1 MPFWSRRKP
10 IHEELAE
17 GTGLLDW
24 EEQQRERGVPAFSGT
39 LDVLHG
45 GRQRRWDT
53 VATAEAPALSG
64 DELEFVTLPDG
75 TVLVDVELPAGAV
88 APLAEAI
95 EQELDPPYRA
105 GAVRR
110 DETVWAVAANSIDVV
125 EVPEEVG
132 GDTVSLV
139 VKGDEHTQ
147 LVDELPSLAQVPTL
161 ESFAR
166 ERHRDFVLQ
175 AERLDGELWSAKVNA
190 L

>member
-10 IHEELAE
+10 IHKELAE

-24 EEQQRERGVPAFSGT
+24 EPQHEPGLLAFSGT

-45 GRQRRWDT
+45 GRQRRWDA
-53 VATAEAPALSG
+53 VATAEAPELAG

-75 TVLVDVELPAGAV
+75 TLLVDEELPEGAA

-110 DETVWAVAANSIDVV
+110 DETVWAVAANRIDVV
-125 EVPEEVG
+125 EVPEKIA
-132 GDTVSLV
+132 GDTVSLAV
-139 VKGDEHTQ
+139 QGDEHTL
-147 LVDELPSLAQVPTL
+147 LVDERPSLAQVPTL

-166 ERHRDFVLQ
+166 ERQSDFVLH
-175 AERLDGELWSAKVNA
+175 AERLDGELWSVKVNA

>member
-24 EEQQRERGVPAFSGT
+24 EQQREPGVPAFSGT

-53 VATAEAPALSG
+53 VATAEAPALPG
-64 DELEFVTLPDG
+64 DELDFVTLPDG
-75 TVLVDVELPAGAV
+75 TVLVDAELPDGAA

-110 DETVWAVAANSIDVV
+110 DEKVWAVAANSIDVV

-139 VKGDEHTQ
+139 VQGDAHTL
-147 LVDELPSLAQVPTL
+147 LVDERPSLAQVPTL

-166 ERHRDFVLQ
+166 DRHRDFVLE
-175 AERLDGELWSAKVNA
+175 AERLDGELWSVKVNA